1 MSKKE
6 KLIERIQGLPKD
18 FTFSEL
24 ETLLIYFGFEKSN
37 KGKTS
42 GSRVKFYHNEKEKQY
57 LAHKPHLTSII
68 KEKALKDIVD
78 FLKENEFIK
87 NESNKNT
94 EA

>member
-42 GSRVKFYHNEKEKQY
+42 GSRVKLKEKQY
-57 LAHKPHLTSII
+57 LAHKPHPTSII